1 MCQVIAL
8 FFPPTKYN
16 LLLFTVHCCFSQSS
30 PPSHEIQLNGITFLQ
45 LPVTSI
51 PVYVD
56 LWMCVHVPACVCVC
70 LCARLSAVTCNYGN
84 GGCQHTC
91 DDTDTGPVCG
101 CHQKYALHSDSKT
114 CVGEWP
120 QKEAPCRFR
129 ALLRPSHC
137 RWVVFSFA
145 HVIQNNEELNKKKPH
160 KNDKMVKWGQQAKPC

>member
-16 LLLFTVHCCFSQSS
+16 LLLFTVPSCFSQS
-30 PPSHEIQLNGITFLQ
+30 PSFPLTS
-45 LPVTSI
+45 LPWDTIKPNHIFTVTC
-51 PVYVD
+51 D
-56 LWMCVHVPACVCVC
+56 LHPGVCWPLDVCARACVCVC

-114 CVGEWP
+114 CIGEWP

-145 HVIQNNEELNKKKPH
+145 HVIQNNEELNKKKTSQE
-160 KNDKMVKWGQQAKPC
+160 W